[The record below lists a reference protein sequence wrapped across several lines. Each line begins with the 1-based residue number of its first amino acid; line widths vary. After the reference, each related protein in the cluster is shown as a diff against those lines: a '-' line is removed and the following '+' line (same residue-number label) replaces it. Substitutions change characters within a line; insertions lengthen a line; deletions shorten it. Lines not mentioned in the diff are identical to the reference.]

1 MGDTTPPAPYT
12 TRSGRVTR
20 RAVRYEPDPNTVFV
34 DDNAD
39 YDSDDEDQASVILGE
54 DSGDE
59 SVRESEIDEDTD
71 MSEDEEEEDDDDIL
85 SDTSSVIPSDMEEY
99 DENEGDDDVLDW
111 DNLTDQASESEL
123 VDTEDE
129 FDDDVEGM
137 TDED

>member
-1 MGDTTPPAPYT
+1 MGDTTPRQYT

-39 YDSDDEDQASVILGE
+39 YGSEDEDQNSVILGD
-54 DSGDE
+54 DSEDE

-71 MSEDEEEEDDDDIL
+71 ISEDEEDEEEEEDIL
-85 SDTSSVIPSDMEEY
+85 TETSSVMPSDIEDY
-99 DENEGDDDVLDW
+99 DDDEDVLDW
-111 DNLTDQASESEL
+111 DNLTDQASERDL
-123 VDTEDE
+123 VETEDE
-129 FDDDVEGM
+129 FDDDIEGM